1 MKHEYQVRILVTKTY
16 RVFVEAESFEEAEEL
31 AERMLLDG
39 DLDENYSRTDIEAE
53 RTCAYDED
61 DE

>member
-39 DLDENYSRTDIEAE
+39 DLDESYSRTDVEAE